1 MRGDWIVMDQD
12 LRDGSLVVSV
22 DITVLWRAIH
32 NNVQSDW
39 PLSFLRQEVMLMC
52 YEPPS
57 TFYFRLDGK
66 TIRYRRETELTC
78 GKCASPHVL
87 ELIESL

>member
-1 MRGDWIVMDQD
+1 
-12 LRDGSLVVSV
+12 
-22 DITVLWRAIH
+22 
-32 NNVQSDW
+32 
-39 PLSFLRQEVMLMC
+39 MLMC